1 MRQYKWN
8 KYGFKISLKLE
19 VPDKYIGVFRGKLD
33 KDKIWKFDYLG
44 DWEKLYS
51 NDQAFMYPSL
61 FTYFMN
67 DLEDILCWYNTEK
80 KYERNLR

>member
-8 KYGFKISLKLE
+8 KYGFKISLELE
-19 VPDKYIGVFRGKLD
+19 VPKDYKDIFGGKLD

-51 NDQAFMYPSL
+51 DNQAFMYPSL
-61 FTYFMN
+61 FTYFMG
-67 DLEDILCWYNTEK
+67 DLTEILIWYIYQK
-80 KYERNLR
+80 KYGKDI